1 MFVHNQAGTLHAHKT
16 ARKTPAI
23 KYLPGQFFSNQQIK
37 VLLSAMGTIQA
48 WQHQVGNIKAGRLDK
63 INACTYSTAAN
74 MRAALQLQLSGLAAF
89 LLSASLL
96 FIKLDIS
103 KLSVSSTCDRDVGI
117 QVTQLNNPSFFCL
130 RWFLCW
136 CQILAD
142 QAKIVALSR
151 QWERLT
157 WCQRQETFFK
167 SATLLMRNSMI

>member
-1 MFVHNQAGTLHAHKT
+1 MSSNIWYTNTVLCGIKGYIRPLSGLGSLLSSQMVSFQMFVHNQAGTLHAHKT

-74 MRAALQLQLSGLAAF
+74 MRASLQLQLSVLAAF

-130 RWFLCW
+130 R
-136 CQILAD
+136 
-142 QAKIVALSR
+142 
-151 QWERLT
+151 
-157 WCQRQETFFK
+157 
-167 SATLLMRNSMI
+167 